1 MARLTTLLPL
11 ALSGLI
17 LAAPELAS
25 ACNPRTICVQW
36 TPTITD
42 NDVGE
47 VYLLEDR
54 FPARGTRVMLMRPVP
69 EPPLHT
75 FLDQEGCLTFDSQFA
90 YGHKLVVYGDAW
102 VGNPPINLR
111 VARQADQDGEYTTDF
126 FWVVDVTEIA
136 PNAVVDVTFEWQETD
151 PVVPIMAV
159 ATEVLHRFHEL
170 NILPP
175 PTAPLVIVFRDWF
188 GGAAYYGT
196 LPELSDSKVIHLG
209 PDSYQEKYVIAH
221 EMGHWLQ
228 REWKAHLGGG
238 GYDYGNKGQ
247 PKAPD
252 PPCEF
257 STNQAYHFNGKDK
270 IFTYANLHGLRSAE
284 WSRAALKEGFAH
296 FIAAI
301 AFNDSTTADADGIFR
316 YYKDIRNDDDWDYY
330 NDFLAANSRVSLFG
344 GDDTALGGGNH
355 WTAYMCTGDWNQEGV
370 SSEIDWLRFFW
381 HFLTR
386 SGPRPTPRQILEFLA
401 WVVEEVENYQTSETD
416 VWCPLMNALGQS
428 QWASFA
434 DRFDE
439 ANDDMGVYN
448 GNAQSCL

>member
-11 ALSGLI
+11 ALSGLV

-47 VYLLEDR
+47 NYLLEDR

-111 VARQADQDGEYTTDF
+111 VARQEAMDGEYTTDF
-126 FWVVDVTEIA
+126 LWVVDVTEIA

-175 PTAPLVIVFRDWF
+175 PTAPLVILFLDWS
-188 GGAAYYGT
+188 GGASYYGT
-196 LPELSDSKVIHLG
+196 FPELSDSEVIHLG

-228 REWKAHLGGG
+228 WEWKAHLGGG
-238 GYDYGNKGQ
+238 GYSYGNNGH
-247 PKAPD
+247 PKTPD

-257 STNQAYHFNGKDK
+257 QINSVYNFSTNEEISTNAA
-270 IFTYANLHGLRSAE
+270 THGIRSAE
-284 WSRAALKEGFAH
+284 WSRASLKEGFAH

-301 AFNDSTTADADGIFR
+301 AFNDSANADTDGIFR
-316 YYKDIRNDDDWDYY
+316 YYKDIKNDQEWNQY
-330 NDFLAANSRVSLFG
+330 NNFLAANSRVSLFG
-344 GDDTALGGGNH
+344 GDDTALGGENR
-355 WTAYMCTGDWNQEGV
+355 WTDNMCPGDWAEEGV

-386 SGPRPTPRQILEFLA
+386 TGTATRPTPREILEFLA
-401 WVVEEVENYQTSETD
+401 WVVDENYTTSETD
-416 VWCPLMNALGQS
+416 VWCPLRLALSQS
-428 QWASFA
+428 PWDVFT
-434 DRFDE
+434 DRFDQ
-439 ANDDMGVYN
+439 ANTDMGVYN
-448 GNAQSCL
+448 GNVQSCP